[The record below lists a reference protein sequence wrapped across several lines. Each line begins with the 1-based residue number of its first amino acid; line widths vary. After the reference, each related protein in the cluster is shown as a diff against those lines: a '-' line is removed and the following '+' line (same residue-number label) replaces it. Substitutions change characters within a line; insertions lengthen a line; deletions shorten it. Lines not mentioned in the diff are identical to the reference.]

1 MAFSND
7 VRDELLNLKLQSKEE
22 SISFL
27 SASLIFCGKI
37 VFIGNNKVT
46 FYYVTEN
53 AGVARA
59 IVHEFKEVFSESLE
73 LYQKKN
79 YNFSRKKIYL
89 LRYNSNKSANDIL
102 KKLYIISSEKQT
114 ASINEYIEKS
124 LIAGE
129 NRCKAF
135 LRGAYL
141 ASGSLSNPE
150 KFYHLEFVTGYL
162 GYANSFSRLLNKLG
176 IRSNVLERND
186 SYIIYV
192 KESESISDFL
202 NYVGAHSNMFKFEDI
217 RIKKQVRNNVN
228 RVVNC
233 ETANIEK
240 IAKTFFRQKQSIE
253 YILEKKSI
261 DYLPEDLREVAML
274 RIENE
279 EDSLQELASKL
290 STPISKS
297 GINYRLKKIEKIAET
312 LRKEGK

>member
-1 MAFSND
+1 
-7 VRDELLNLKLQSKEE
+7 
-22 SISFL
+22 
-27 SASLIFCGKI
+27 
-37 VFIGNNKVT
+37 
-46 FYYVTEN
+46 
-53 AGVARA
+53 
-59 IVHEFKEVFSESLE
+59 
-73 LYQKKN
+73 
-79 YNFSRKKIYL
+79 
-89 LRYNSNKSANDIL
+89 
-102 KKLYIISSEKQT
+102 
-114 ASINEYIEKS
+114 
-124 LIAGE
+124 
-129 NRCKAF
+129 
-135 LRGAYL
+135 
-141 ASGSLSNPE
+141 
-150 KFYHLEFVTGYL
+150 
-162 GYANSFSRLLNKLG
+162 
-176 IRSNVLERND
+176 
-186 SYIIYV
+186 
-192 KESESISDFL
+192 
-202 NYVGAHSNMFKFEDI
+202 MFKFEDI